1 MGYKLRTLWWT
12 ELYFW
17 LVFCAKLQS
26 LIAIPS
32 VFLTLN
38 SYLMNLLFDLGG
50 VIIDIERQHCVDAFK
65 ALGLKNADEFFGL
78 YAQTGAFMDLE
89 NGSINTEQFH
99 NIIRKELPEGVTD
112 YQIDTAFQKFI
123 IGIPEHRLKA
133 LRELRAK
140 GYNIYVLSNT
150 NPIMWNG
157 VIANEFAK
165 EGLRR
170 EDYFD
175 GIVTSFKARATKPD
189 EKIFRYAIEY
199 LGINPEETIFF
210 DDSEANTKAAE
221 ALGFKTAH
229 VLPGTE
235 FMDYIPQSKSK
246 HTLKTDER

>member
-1 MGYKLRTLWWT
+1 
-12 ELYFW
+12 
-17 LVFCAKLQS
+17 
-26 LIAIPS
+26 
-32 VFLTLN
+32 
-38 SYLMNLLFDLGG
+38 MNLLFDLGG
-50 VIIDIERQHCVDAFK
+50 VIIDIERQRCVDAFK
-65 ALGLKNADEFFGL
+65 ALGLQNADDYFGL

-99 NIIRKELPEGVTD
+99 AQIRKDLPPGVTD

-123 IGIPEHRLKA
+123 IGIPEHRLRA
-133 LRELRAK
+133 LRELRAR

-175 GIVTSFKARATKPD
+175 GMVTSYKARACKPD
-189 EKIFRYAIEY
+189 EKIFRYAIDY
-199 LGINPEETIFF
+199 LGIDPADTLFF
-210 DDSEANTKAAE
+210 DDSAANTEAA
-221 ALGFKTAH
+221 ARLGFKTAH

-235 FMDYIPQSKSK
+235 FMDYIPQKK
-246 HTLKTDER
+246 